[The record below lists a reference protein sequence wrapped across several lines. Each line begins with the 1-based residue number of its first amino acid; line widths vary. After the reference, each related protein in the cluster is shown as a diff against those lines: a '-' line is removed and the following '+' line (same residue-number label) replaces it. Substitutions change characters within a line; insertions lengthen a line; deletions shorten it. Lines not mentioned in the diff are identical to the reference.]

1 MRLGGGVWFQAWLT
15 TPIRLQDARPG
26 YLVWQLEQRRGMLI
40 KARDGVCQRG
50 VRGYD
55 AATGSSGAG
64 AASPVSKAGRGRR
77 LLRSRKRIE

>member
-1 MRLGGGVWFQAWLT
+1 
-15 TPIRLQDARPG
+15 
-26 YLVWQLEQRRGMLI
+26 MLI
-40 KARDGVCQRG
+40 KARDGVCQRD

-64 AASPVSKAGRGRR
+64 AASPASKAGRGCR